1 MTSLSSDS
9 RCPGSSTSNSSN
21 GGDVANN
28 NNHLPK
34 DASTSRTD
42 IVVCRTKMRD
52 QAAVG
57 NGHVATVADGRGG
70 AKQGGSIC
78 QPEQSR
84 TIHPRTQMESQSQG
98 DRTATAHPSSS
109 AASPS
114 TIDSCDPAR
123 YKESSQPAAT
133 SPVRHHRSSSLGD
146 RDMTDSAS
154 PGAST
159 TTVGSTVQKPED
171 PYAELERILE
181 KVQYDFQHFTRQL
194 AMRSGFKPR

>member
-28 NNHLPK
+28 NHHPK
-34 DASTSRTD
+34 DASTSRAD

-57 NGHVATVADGRGG
+57 NGHVATVADGRGC
-70 AKQGGSIC
+70 AKQGGSMC
-78 QPEQSR
+78 HPEQSR
-84 TIHPRTQMESQSQG
+84 TTHPRSQSQG

-109 AASPS
+109 ASSPS

-123 YKESSQPAAT
+123 YKGSLQPAAAST
-133 SPVRHHRSSSLGD
+133 ARHHRSSSLGD
-146 RDMTDSAS
+146 RDVTDSAS

-181 KVQYDFQHFTRQL
+181 KVQQSFMT
-194 AMRSGFKPR
+194 